1 MFSNHPLKTS
11 ARQSATSVMKAPSG
25 DSIRHSKNSDAES
38 NDSSHQD
45 ETTTIGPYDSLLKEA
60 GKWTHEMEA
69 VRDDIYNLQVN
80 NAILLD
86 YLTMAGAEF

>member
-1 MFSNHPLKTS
+1 MFSNQLSKTDD
-11 ARQSATSVMKAPSG
+11 RQPATNATKTATG
-25 DSIRHSKNSDAES
+25 DSNRRSKKKSES
-38 NDSSHQD
+38 NEFSQ
-45 ETTTIGPYDSLLKEA
+45 EETTIGPYDSLVKQA
-60 GKWTHEMEA
+60 GKWTYEMEA